1 MATAK
6 RLEMHSNFRYTIKID
21 GVDHAVFMEC
31 KLPSLQVET
40 QDVKE
45 GGLNNY
51 VHQLPVRLKAGSITL
66 KHGIIKSDG
75 LLQWYV
81 DLIKT
86 LKTGNYDGAK
96 IKKNVTITML
106 TIKRE
111 PLATFVLH
119 QAYPKKW
126 SGPTLKADDK
136 AIAVEELELA
146 YTDIVVE

>member
-1 MATAK
+1 MPQT
-6 RLEMHSNFRYTIKID
+6 LEMHATFRYTINVD
-21 GVDHAVFMEC
+21 GVNHAVFSEC
-31 KLPSLQVET
+31 KLPSLQIET
-40 QDVKE
+40 LEVKE

-66 KHGIIKSDG
+66 KHGITKGDG
-75 LLQWYV
+75 LLKWYV
-81 DLIKT
+81 DT
-86 LKTGNYDGAK
+86 VRAMTTGNMASLLK
-96 IKKNVTITML
+96 SVTVTML

-111 PLATFVLH
+111 PMATFQLM

-146 YTDIVVE
+146 FSEFTVE